1 MCDNGLTGEEYFETN
16 PNDTSYE
23 MDGVDNTNRD
33 LMTDCSVPVDM
44 RSPDVTQ
51 MEDFEKETFELQ
63 SSEIKSKDDLGGN
76 HG

>member
-1 MCDNGLTGEEYFETN
+1 MDGTFVMGDMATGEEYFETN

-33 LMTDCSVPVDM
+33 LMTDDCMNTPMDL

-51 MEDFEKETFELQ
+51 ILDQE
-63 SSEIKSKDDLGGN
+63 
-76 HG
+76 

>member
-1 MCDNGLTGEEYFETN
+1 MGDMATGEEYFETN

-33 LMTDCSVPVDM
+33 LMTDDCMNTPMDL

-51 MEDFEKETFELQ
+51 ILDQE
-63 SSEIKSKDDLGGN
+63 
-76 HG
+76 